1 MHRTACFRWSL
12 QLLPALCSQFT
23 THFVTDGE
31 KTPNQNQWAAIGRW
45 CPARFIIVTPNFL
58 DACLDQSVRVDDT
71 PYRMM
76 RGPSGTHLVPD
87 GGGVGGGEMPF
98 FLAAMEP
105 SQQHHAIAL
114 LTQAVRNYGAQSPEV
129 QADVVAKCGITDNQ
143 FHQLFQHCYGC
154 RLSRVHAV
162 AEADAARAAAE
173 TDAAAKMTAMEEQQA
188 AMEAR
193 MEEQKAA
200 MEAKMAEQIAEQ
212 QKAAAA
218 EQQKAVAAVAAAE
231 ERARRAKAEAA
242 DAAAKI
248 AAAEAEAK
256 RQQDEQRAATIA
268 AQLAERKAMDLQAAA
283 DVRRKPAAAAEA
295 ADRNAKQQAEAAAAV
310 KAAAAKAAAAKQAK
324 LPAGW
329 TSSVNPSSG
338 RTFYI
343 NSLTKTRTLEVPTA
357 AATVPEPEPT
367 AESHESAAKVGPAS
381 AGGRGCR

>member
-200 MEAKMAEQIAEQ
+200 MEAKMEEQKAAMEEQRAAQMLAMETQADQIAEQ
-212 QKAAAA
+212 QAAAAA
-218 EQQKAVAAVAAAE
+218 EQQKAVVAAEGRASAFARETVGRQGVISDEYRTE
-231 ERARRAKAEAA
+231 EGCQFGLK
-242 DAAAKI
+242 KI
-248 AAAEAEAK
+248 DCPESECTLFFL
-256 RQQDEQRAATIA
+256 R
-268 AQLAERKAMDLQAAA
+268 
-283 DVRRKPAAAAEA
+283 
-295 ADRNAKQQAEAAAAV
+295 
-310 KAAAAKAAAAKQAK
+310 
-324 LPAGW
+324 
-329 TSSVNPSSG
+329 
-338 RTFYI
+338 
-343 NSLTKTRTLEVPTA
+343 KTRRYSTA
-357 AATVPEPEPT
+357 QSLCAL
-367 AESHESAAKVGPAS
+367 SACPCLQC
-381 AGGRGCR
+381 CRLSKT